1 MRYNRLGST
10 DIEVSAVA
18 MGCWAFAGDA
28 TWGPQDDADSSAAVH
43 AALDI
48 VVTLFDTAEGYGTDG
63 WSESVLGRALK
74 GRRHDAVIATKVS
87 SHHLTASAV
96 QEACED
102 SLRRL
107 QTDFVDL
114 YQIHWPNHDVPI
126 AETMAAL
133 EKLCKQGK
141 VRAIGVCNY
150 GPRDLSDLLA
160 VGWCETNQISY
171 SLIWRASEYEI
182 QPICRAQGIGTIC
195 WGPLSQGLLTG
206 KFRSP
211 DEVPAS
217 RAATRHFSKDRP
229 QTLHDDPGFEAE
241 TFETIL
247 NIREIAAGVGQP
259 MAVVSLA
266 WLLHQPG
273 VTAVLAGSR
282 KPEQIEQNALAA
294 ELTLSADTLQA
305 LSDATADLK
314 DKLGANQDM
323 YLVDANRIR

>member
-1 MRYNRLGST
+1 
-10 DIEVSAVA
+10 
-18 MGCWAFAGDA
+18 MGCWAFAGDE
-28 TWGPQDDADSSAAVH
+28 TWGPQDDADSIAAVH

-48 VVTLFDTAEGYGTDG
+48 GVTLFDTAEGYGVDG
-63 WSESVLGRALK
+63 RSETVLGRALK
-74 GRRHDAVIATKVS
+74 GRRQDAVIATKIS
-87 SHHLTASAV
+87 PHHLMASRV
-96 QEACED
+96 QEACDD

-107 QTDFVDL
+107 QTDYIDL

-126 AETMAAL
+126 AETMTAL
-133 EKLCKQGK
+133 EKLREQGK
-141 VRAIGVCNY
+141 VRAIGVCNH

-160 VGWCETNQISY
+160 VGRCSTNQISY
-171 SLIWRASEYEI
+171 SLIWRASEHEI
-182 QPICRAQGIGTIC
+182 QPICTARGIGILC

-211 DEVPAS
+211 DEVPAA

-229 QTLHDDPGFEAE
+229 KTPHDEPGLEAE
-241 TFETIL
+241 TFEAL
-247 NIREIAAGVGQP
+247 LRIREIAAEIGQP

-282 KPEQIEQNALAA
+282 RPEQIEQNALAA
-294 ELTLSADTLQA
+294 ELALSGDTLQA
-305 LSDATADLK
+305 LSSATDELK

-323 YLVDANRIR
+323 YLTGADRIR